1 LGFAV
6 CVFEVHVVDTPWKLW
21 LELRIMMMESLKTV
35 GWIEAVLLCLHQ
47 SKFLTQ
53 LYTSLFG
60 YMFNCSFIEFS
71 VSYLDMQVF
80 KVFEFDSF
88 DDNKSRWNEF
98 AKEP

>member
-1 LGFAV
+1 
-6 CVFEVHVVDTPWKLW
+6 
-21 LELRIMMMESLKTV
+21 
-35 GWIEAVLLCLHQ
+35 
-47 SKFLTQ
+47 
-53 LYTSLFG
+53 
-60 YMFNCSFIEFS
+60 MFNCSFIEFS